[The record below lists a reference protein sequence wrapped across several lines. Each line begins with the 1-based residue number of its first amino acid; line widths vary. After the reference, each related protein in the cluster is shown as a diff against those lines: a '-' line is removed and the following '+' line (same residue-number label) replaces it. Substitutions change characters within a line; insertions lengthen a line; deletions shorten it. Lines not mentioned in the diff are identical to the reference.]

1 MKPSPDRKYWGNS
14 FLPEKQSAIERD
26 RWYCVELMLK
36 HNTPNQADGEQAFW
50 IDGNLIGHWK
60 NFNWRTDSQLKA
72 NAFTLESYVTNRWT
86 KQQINIVYFDNV
98 VIAKDY
104 IGPAGK

>member
-1 MKPSPDRKYWGNS
+1 MKASPDRKYWGNS
-14 FLPEKQSAIERD
+14 FLPEEQPAIERD

-36 HNTPNQADGEQAFW
+36 HNKPNQADGEQAFW

-86 KQQINIVYFDNV
+86 KQRINIVYFDNV
-98 VIAKDY
+98 VIAKEY
-104 IGPAGK
+104 IGPTGK